1 MITICKTVLSGAA
14 PGRVREQ
21 AGGLAPAGLRDLAV
35 RLAGEPDLTVSV
47 ITYDDGRQELE
58 VLHTGPPH
66 FNDHI
71 IDRHQ
76 FTCQP
81 EYEATRTVPVAT
93 PVELEDA
100 IALVRGI
107 LLDATAS
114 RGATHS
120 TANHAAPTGAPDAKP
135 D

>member
-1 MITICKTVLSGAA
+1 MAATGGRAPWPGEEPVVITICKAVISGAS

-35 RLAGEPDLTVSV
+35 RLASDPDLTVSV

-66 FNDHI
+66 LTEHT

-76 FTCQP
+76 FTRQP
-81 EYEATRTVPVAT
+81 GYGATRSVSVAT
-93 PVELEDA
+93 PAGLQGA
-100 IALVRGI
+100 IALVRSI
-107 LLDATAS
+107 LLDA
-114 RGATHS
+114 
-120 TANHAAPTGAPDAKP
+120 AAH
-135 D
+135 